1 MSCFSS
7 SLNATTTNGPDPAK
21 HVNYS
26 LGMVLGVDD
35 FTQEFAYLSGRDR
48 WMLRDLIGYG
58 TARGLKV
65 STELDVAKGT
75 RVVVEPGVAVSPGG
89 QMICVPAAQCA
100 YLRDWVADH
109 ATEVS
114 DAAGSPFAS
123 SIRLYVVL
131 CYRDCPVDN
140 VPIAGEPCRS
150 EDQLMAPSRIK
161 DDFCLELRLQAPNQN
176 LPSPPD
182 DFYPQLSFQRE
193 DYAVRDFVKWIKRVP
208 VISGGISTPLDQFLQ
223 AIRDAPMGWLA
234 SPPLTSP
241 LSDFMFGSPPSFLQ
255 IDSADLGKYIA
266 AAFRLWVTELRP
278 KWVARWH
285 GCAPTH
291 FDTDKEA
298 DEDCVL
304 LAELDVP
311 VTPASPGWNVLDGDI
326 PVDEERRPYLIHL
339 RMLQEWLICGMATPA
354 PKMINLKG
362 PATVT
367 LTDEQF
373 VICDSS
379 GGVIKLTLP
388 PAASSTGQVITIKR
402 VNTGINKVTILPS
415 PGESM
420 DALSTKNL
428 TAQFRYFRVLAD
440 GNTWHIIGPS

>member
-1 MSCFSS
+1 
-7 SLNATTTNGPDPAK
+7 
-21 HVNYS
+21 
-26 LGMVLGVDD
+26 MVLGVDD
-35 FTQEFAYLSGRDR
+35 FTQEFAYLSGRDQS
-48 WMLRDLIGYG
+48 MLRDLIGYG
-58 TARGLKV
+58 TARGLRV
-65 STELDVAKGT
+65 RTELDVAKGP
-75 RVVVEPGVAVSPGG
+75 RVVVEPGVAVSPSG
-89 QMICVPAAQCA
+89 QMICVPTAQCA
-100 YLRDWVADH
+100 YLRDWVTDH
-109 ATEVS
+109 ATKVS

-123 SIRLYVVL
+123 SIRIYVVL

-161 DDFCLELRLQAPNQN
+161 DDFCLELRLQPPNQN
-176 LPSPPD
+176 LSSPPD

-193 DYAVRDFVKWIKRVP
+193 DYAVRDFVKWIRQVP

-234 SPPLTSP
+234 SPPPTSP

-255 IDSADLGKYIA
+255 IDSADLGKYIS

-285 GCAPTH
+285 GCAPTQ

-304 LAELDVP
+304 LAELEVS
-311 VTPASPGWNVLDGDI
+311 VTPASPGWTVPDGDV
-326 PVDEERRPYLIHL
+326 PVDEELRPCLIHL

-354 PKMINLKG
+354 PKLINLKG
-362 PATVT
+362 PATVA

-379 GGVIKLTLP
+379 SGVIKLTLP

-402 VNTGINKVTILPS
+402 VNTGANKVTIAPS
-415 PGESM
+415 PGEFM
-420 DALSTKNL
+420 DAVSTKSL
-428 TAQFRYFRVLAD
+428 TTQFRYFRVLAD
-440 GNTWHIIGPS
+440 GKTWHIIGPS